1 MEAIVIIV
9 ATDGASARAELD
21 ADYTPQFIRVARVVR
36 DRITDGTYPRLS
48 LVPGSRA
55 LAGELHVSPDVVLHA
70 LTILVRAGYLR
81 HIESKPHQV
90 IWDGDPGA
98 AKAEAPYLAGGGLTL
113 SAS

>member
-1 MEAIVIIV
+1 MIIG

-36 DRITDGTYPRLS
+36 DRIADGTYPKFS
-48 LVPGSRA
+48 LIPSSRV
-55 LAGELHVSPDVVLHA
+55 LAAEHHVSPEVVLHA

-90 IWDGDPGA
+90 IWDGRDHGA
-98 AKAEAPYLAGGGLTL
+98 AEAEASHLADGSLVL
-113 SAS
+113 SAG

>member
-1 MEAIVIIV
+1 
-9 ATDGASARAELD
+9 
-21 ADYTPQFIRVARVVR
+21 VARVVR
-36 DRITDGTYPRLS
+36 DRIADGTYPRLS

-55 LAGELHVSPDVVLHA
+55 LAAELRVSPEVVLHG

-90 IWDGDPGA
+90 IWDGSGQGGA
-98 AKAEAPYLAGGGLTL
+98 GAESPHLARGGLAL

>member
-1 MEAIVIIV
+1 MTIV
-9 ATDGASARAELD
+9 AADSANARAELD
-21 ADYTPQFIRVARVVR
+21 ADYTPQFIRVARVMR
-36 DRITDGTYPRLS
+36 DRIADGTYPRLS

-55 LAGELHVSPDVVLHA
+55 LAAELRVSPEVVLHG

-90 IWDGDPGA
+90 IWDGNGQSA
-98 AKAEAPYLAGGGLTL
+98 AEAESPHLARGGLAL